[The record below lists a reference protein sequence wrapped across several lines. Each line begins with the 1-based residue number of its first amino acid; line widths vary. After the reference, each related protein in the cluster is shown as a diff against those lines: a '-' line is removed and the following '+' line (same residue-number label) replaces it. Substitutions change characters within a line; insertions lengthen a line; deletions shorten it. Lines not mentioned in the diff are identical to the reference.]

1 MLQKKYGLATC
12 SGRQLCLLV
21 GLQVVVFLFLVGP
34 LLWSDQFYIWFYKT
48 HKSPGNDESRSHHSA
63 DPRNPGTPEVEELL
77 NSGNTTSR
85 FIDLEKLKER
95 GIVLPA
101 QNKLSKKLMEQNLL
115 PPRNQGLYPKLK
127 DDHVKVV
134 LYVHNRPE
142 YLRVVIAGLSEVE
155 GIEETLLIVSHDG
168 FFEEMDS
175 IVQGIH
181 FCQVLALLLQ

>member
-1 MLQKKYGLATC
+1 
-12 SGRQLCLLV
+12 
-21 GLQVVVFLFLVGP
+21 
-34 LLWSDQFYIWFYKT
+34 
-48 HKSPGNDESRSHHSA
+48 
-63 DPRNPGTPEVEELL
+63 VEELL
-77 NSGNTTSR
+77 NSRNTTSG